1 MGYQLLASEIV
12 VVHAVK
18 YSVDR
23 IDWTFIV
30 PPFFSWR
37 LLPFCDRR
45 APVRQKY
52 TGKESGVHSP
62 DLRNAIRN
70 TSAICTARRG
80 VHCSICSRQL

>member
-1 MGYQLLASEIV
+1 MGYQLLAGETM

-37 LLPFCDRR
+37 RLPSYGRR

-52 TGKESGVHSP
+52 TGKGSGIHFPV
-62 DLRNAIRN
+62 LRNAIRN
-70 TSAICTARRG
+70 TSAMCSARRG